1 MEPQRQ
7 LDRLLGLKLDRYA
20 DHVARQLHAGEL
32 LRADRYVHDRNAGKK
47 LIPSLQQKFERRTA
61 DGHDRINLRP
71 RVLLAQERNE
81 IILISRWPW
90 SVQIKKFVEQLD
102 LGSVFGP
109 QHTVERLVDDGE
121 SGQHA
126 VVRIEDEHVSGR
138 LCGERQRGGD
148 CHDDRR

>member
-1 MEPQRQ
+1 MKPQRH

-81 IILISRWPW
+81 IILITGWP
-90 SVQIKKFVEQLD
+90 
-102 LGSVFGP
+102 
-109 QHTVERLVDDGE
+109 
-121 SGQHA
+121 
-126 VVRIEDEHVSGR
+126 
-138 LCGERQRGGD
+138 
-148 CHDDRR
+148 